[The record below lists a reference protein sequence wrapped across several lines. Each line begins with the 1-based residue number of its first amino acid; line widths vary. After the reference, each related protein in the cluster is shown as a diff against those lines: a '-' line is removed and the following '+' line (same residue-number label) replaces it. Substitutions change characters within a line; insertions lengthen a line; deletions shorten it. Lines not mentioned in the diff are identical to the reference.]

1 LKTERRNE
9 GRAGGR
15 NGRKKEET
23 KGGRIIFVVG
33 KDITFKY
40 NN

>member
-1 LKTERRNE
+1 MKGGQE
-9 GRAGGR
+9 GEMEE
-15 NGRKKEET
+15 KEET